1 MSNPFKDKGGRPKKL
16 DERLRGV
23 AGGLKSNI
31 RLKNQRL
38 LRQDLPVAMK
48 HKICETIFGN
58 RLEFASEEM
67 LMAAMAKKFSMRS
80 KRLKMIWKKRAH
92 WKQLVE
98 KHQQSQTLEMRTGRG
113 AHHGVHGTGAV
124 KHVKMR
130 AAGGGQK
137 LEFPEVYEKVKNWV
151 EMERSHGHSVL
162 KRHISWKYMEF
173 LRAEHVVLKEKMESG
188 HATNNEKVSY
198 EKSMKQ
204 LQALEN
210 PRNQEKRAEHLM
222 RWMGAKQLV
231 PNLKTT
237 ISEVEQEVRAC
248 LTWQYHDSQMHRM
261 AAKRDEDM
269 RQLFARP
276 DEAKANMSK
285 AVLGFSDQIP
295 LWVKMG
301 SEKEIFAAHE
311 VRTSGR
317 TQKAHR
323 MRIAENMREQAQAKG
338 TSAQTLEDEKKEEPM
353 SSVADERN
361 QQLVEHEE
369 DEFHVSDAKS
379 QAASGK
385 THETVQREISD
396 KYRITFEAHQ
406 LVTHWFDESH
416 DPVGHVLPGILIV
429 PGPHASMSNINEN
442 DEWIQSESFEYMGQ
456 VRHHV
461 AGQKVGRVLEPWR
474 RLRKERPDLFRHFRV
489 MSQPASNM
497 DGILMSW
504 QIREQSA
511 MYPMSL
517 WQRDCFGAVFTDQV
531 RQSQFIGHQVQATI
545 MGKMTSAMQLTDTD
559 FSHEFKSH
567 MRREVDEKRRLGMMR
582 QRADVAAPSDIH
594 KLSIREIAECLDMS
608 MQKMIDKN
616 DKKQWVLAG
625 LRRNGFLVM
634 RPDQQGKMVH
644 QIDQPWCQDKPIGSS
659 RISQTWLK
667 NRLSWVKERGMKVE
681 PPVWERIEGAK
692 ELADLI
698 EWSYSHENPKKHEMI
713 DLDELPDW
721 VEACQFQLPLDLR
734 RQLAL
739 KESTMSEARQA
750 RRSKLKEKRQ
760 QRKLRNEAKA
770 ALNEEEREEIR
781 SNLKSGSRMD
791 AMLQMVPSARAKAK
805 AKSKSKA
812 KSEGRI
818 AKEKEKAK
826 NKKKTGERAIQKGQ
840 QKELMRKETV
850 KAFKKMKSDE
860 KVESQA
866 ALPPADELPL
876 PAPVEPPP
884 EYEKPAGK
892 WRVISEQA
900 VTLYGRQGDILSAS
914 EDQYQILFDADVRYN
929 TEKLSWVRQEYCM
942 RVDEL
947 PHPHTWQFPQLSI
960 SRTIK
965 QWILHETGTINE
977 DIDEK
982 DIAWDSVEVL
992 SKECPPGGLEAQTV
1006 QYGWLLMRYFC
1017 SGKSMNELENIT
1029 MLDPMLCHALG
1040 AVKKEEEHGL
1050 ELDKLI
1056 QLFKREM
1063 SHKKTF
1069 FLPLMS
1075 GGHWALLVV
1084 DKIHEDIRYYD
1095 SLCGDPD
1102 RSKIGTE
1109 DEITNLPEKCL
1120 AMAERLLGAMM
1131 SLSVVPDGF
1140 CDRPALRRANVRT
1153 RQPWGTNQCGHF
1165 ILAYMEAE
1173 LLNELGYGPAA
1184 SGWPAASA
1192 HHWHERLRKLT
1203 HQLHEEIPK
1212 YKRDLKAADEKVLRA
1227 GERAHAE
1234 MVKEAKMAQMRLDK
1248 QETLTELQKTA
1259 YEFVHENRY
1268 IKISEL
1274 PPECEKDRMRI
1285 IHHEVGVCSR
1295 CRNQSGCLN
1304 CNEWKCIRAYMRK
1317 EHKRTG
1323 RPIEPQYI

>member
-1 MSNPFKDKGGRPKKL
+1 MSCPFFSCEQVREKRKREIRGGGHEEQEEGMEEEKVFTDDEPVEVPDEVAEVPDKVDQVPDEVAEVPDKVAENEVEKSRSEKAAVMRGNEGMKRKASTDSVGSVHTPVAVVMKRMRMKGPGQSAMSSSPVMSTPSPIVPKELFPAMSSSAKKQTTMSRFFKSPASASATETENMSADAELPPKKHKQRVKDTVRAMLMAGLISRDGSVIKATEPEVERLAQDIGKEMSIAARGKAGRPVKMVGDK
-16 DERLRGV
+16 RGV
-23 AGGLKSNI
+23 AGGQKSNV
-31 RLKNQRL
+31 RLKGQRQ
-38 LRQDLPVAMK
+38 LRQDLPIAMK
-48 HKICETIFGN
+48 HKICETIFSN
-58 RLEFASEEM
+58 RLEYASEEM
-67 LMAAMAKKFSMRS
+67 LLSAMAKKFSM
-80 KRLKMIWKKRAH
+80 KLVRLRMIWRKRSH
-92 WKQLVE
+92 WKMLVE
-98 KHQQSQTLEMRTGRG
+98 KHQQSTAEDMRAGRG
-113 AHHGVHGTGAV
+113 AATGVHGQNAV

-137 LEFPEVYEKVKNWV
+137 LEFPQMYEKVKAWV
-151 EMERSHGHSVL
+151 ETERSHGHTVL
-162 KRHISWKYMEF
+162 KRHIAWKYEEC
-173 LRAEHVVLKEKMESG
+173 LQKEHVVL
-188 HATNNEKVSY
+188 NEKVEAGNATVH
-198 EKSMKQ
+198 EKLALEKAKKQ
-204 LQALEN
+204 LKALEN
-210 PRNQEKRAEHLM
+210 PKNQNKRAEHLM
-222 RWMGAKQLV
+222 RWMGARQLV

-237 ISEVEQEVRAC
+237 ITEVEQEVRAC

-261 AAKRDEDM
+261 AAKKDEDM
-269 RQLFARP
+269 SQLFARP
-276 DEAKANMSK
+276 EEAKANMSK

-311 VRTSGR
+311 VRKSGR

-323 MRIAENMREQAQAKG
+323 HQIAQDLREQAEAKG
-338 TSAQTLEDEKKEEPM
+338 TSAQTLEDEKKEPM

-369 DEFHVSDAKS
+369 DEFQVSDPKS

-416 DPVGHVLPGILIV
+416 DP
-429 PGPHASMSNINEN
+429 
-442 DEWIQSESFEYMGQ
+442 
-456 VRHHV
+456 
-461 AGQKVGRVLEPWR
+461 
-474 RLRKERPDLFRHFRV
+474 
-489 MSQPASNM
+489 
-497 DGILMSW
+497 
-504 QIREQSA
+504 
-511 MYPMSL
+511 
-517 WQRDCFGAVFTDQV
+517 
-531 RQSQFIGHQVQATI
+531 
-545 MGKMTSAMQLTDTD
+545 
-559 FSHEFKSH
+559 
-567 MRREVDEKRRLGMMR
+567 
-582 QRADVAAPSDIH
+582 
-594 KLSIREIAECLDMS
+594 
-608 MQKMIDKN
+608 
-616 DKKQWVLAG
+616 
-625 LRRNGFLVM
+625 
-634 RPDQQGKMVH
+634 
-644 QIDQPWCQDKPIGSS
+644 
-659 RISQTWLK
+659 
-667 NRLSWVKERGMKVE
+667 
-681 PPVWERIEGAK
+681 
-692 ELADLI
+692 
-698 EWSYSHENPKKHEMI
+698 
-713 DLDELPDW
+713 
-721 VEACQFQLPLDLR
+721 
-734 RQLAL
+734 
-739 KESTMSEARQA
+739 
-750 RRSKLKEKRQ
+750 
-760 QRKLRNEAKA
+760 
-770 ALNEEEREEIR
+770 
-781 SNLKSGSRMD
+781 
-791 AMLQMVPSARAKAK
+791 AK

-826 NKKKTGERAIQKGQ
+826 NKKRTGERAIQKGQ

-914 EDQYQILFDADVRYN
+914 EDQYQILFDPDVRYT

-947 PHPHTWQFPQLSI
+947 PHPHTWQFPQMSI
-960 SRTIK
+960 SRAVK

-977 DIDEK
+977 DIDQK
-982 DIAWDSVEVL
+982 NIAWDSVEVL

-1017 SGKSMNELENIT
+1017 SGKRMNELENIT

-1203 HQLHEEIPK
+1203 NQLHEEIPK
-1212 YKRDLKAADEKVLRA
+1212 YKRDLKAADEKLLRS

-1234 MVKEAKMAQMRLDK
+1234 MVKEAKVAQMRLDK
-1248 QETLTELQKTA
+1248 QETLTELQKIA

-1274 PPECEKDRMRI
+1274 PPEFEKDRMRI

-1304 CNEWKCIRAYMRK
+1304 CTEWKCIRAYMRK

-1323 RPIEPQYI
+1323 RPIEPQYQ

>member
-1 MSNPFKDKGGRPKKL
+1 
-16 DERLRGV
+16 
-23 AGGLKSNI
+23 
-31 RLKNQRL
+31 
-38 LRQDLPVAMK
+38 
-48 HKICETIFGN
+48 
-58 RLEFASEEM
+58 
-67 LMAAMAKKFSMRS
+67 
-80 KRLKMIWKKRAH
+80 
-92 WKQLVE
+92 
-98 KHQQSQTLEMRTGRG
+98 
-113 AHHGVHGTGAV
+113 
-124 KHVKMR
+124 
-130 AAGGGQK
+130 
-137 LEFPEVYEKVKNWV
+137 
-151 EMERSHGHSVL
+151 
-162 KRHISWKYMEF
+162 
-173 LRAEHVVLKEKMESG
+173 
-188 HATNNEKVSY
+188 
-198 EKSMKQ
+198 
-204 LQALEN
+204 
-210 PRNQEKRAEHLM
+210 
-222 RWMGAKQLV
+222 MGARQLV

-261 AAKRDEDM
+261 AAKKDEDM
-269 RQLFARP
+269 SQLFARP
-276 DEAKANMSK
+276 DEAKANMRK

-301 SEKEIFAAHE
+301 SEKEIFAKHE

-323 MRIAENMREQAQAKG
+323 HQIAQDLREQAEAKG

-369 DEFHVSDAKS
+369 DEFQVSDPKS

-456 VRHHV
+456 KRHHV
-461 AGQKVGRVLEPWR
+461 AGQK
-474 RLRKERPDLFRHFRV
+474 
-489 MSQPASNM
+489 
-497 DGILMSW
+497 
-504 QIREQSA
+504 
-511 MYPMSL
+511 
-517 WQRDCFGAVFTDQV
+517 
-531 RQSQFIGHQVQATI
+531 
-545 MGKMTSAMQLTDTD
+545 
-559 FSHEFKSH
+559 
-567 MRREVDEKRRLGMMR
+567 VDEKRRLGMMR
-582 QRADVAAPSDIH
+582 QREDVAAPSDIH
-594 KLSIREIAECLDMS
+594 KLSIMEIAECLDKS
-608 MQKMIDKN
+608 MQKMIEKN
-616 DKKQWVLAG
+616 DEKQWVLAG

-644 QIDQPWCQDKPIGSS
+644 QVDQPWCEDKPIGSS
-659 RISQTWLK
+659 RISQTWMK
-667 NRLSWVKERGMKVE
+667 NRLSWVKEGGMKVE
-681 PPVWERIEGAK
+681 APVWERIEGAK
-692 ELADLI
+692 EPADLI
-698 EWSYSHENPKKHEMI
+698 EWSYSHEQPKKNEMI

-734 RQLAL
+734 RQLSL
-739 KESTMSEARQA
+739 KESTMSEAQQA

-760 QRKLRNEAKA
+760 QRKLRTEAKA
-770 ALNEEEREEIR
+770 ALGEQEREELR
-781 SNLKSGSRMD
+781 SNLKSGSRME
-791 AMLQMVPSARAKAK
+791 AMLGMVPSARAKPK

-860 KVESQA
+860 KVESVA

-914 EDQYQILFDADVRYN
+914 EDQYQILFDPDVRYT

-947 PHPHTWQFPQLSI
+947 PHPHTWQFPQMSI
-960 SRTIK
+960 SRAVK

-977 DIDEK
+977 DIDQK

-1056 QLFKREM
+1056 SLFKREM
-1063 SHKKTF
+1063 SHKKVF

-1173 LLNELGYGPAA
+1173 LRNELGYGPAA

-1203 HQLHEEIPK
+1203 NQLHEEIPK
-1212 YKRDLKAADEKVLRA
+1212 YKRDLKAADEKLLRS

-1234 MVKEAKMAQMRLDK
+1234 MVKEAKVAQMRLDK

-1268 IKISEL
+1268 VKISEL
-1274 PPECEKDRMRI
+1274 PQEFEKDRMRI

-1317 EHKRTG
+1317 GHKRTG
-1323 RPIEPQYI
+1323 RPIEPQYQ